1 MLPPIPSWDST
12 HVIIVHFPVA
22 LLIVAP
28 LFVLLGA
35 VVKTHRTGLQVAA
48 LLLFLIGTAG
58 AYMAVA
64 SGEAAAQLAERTEET
79 QPVITGHMELGHDTR
94 LVFTL
99 LTVAYA
105 ALAFGPKLLEKQPG
119 PYVELALHGV
129 FLALCLPAMLLLVNT
144 GHLGGRLVHEFGVT
158 AMYSEGSARGDPAP
172 PAP

>member
-22 LLIVAP
+22 LLMVAP
-28 LFVLLGA
+28 LFALLGV
-35 VVKTHRTGLQVAA
+35 VVKTHRTGLQLAA
-48 LLLFLIGTAG
+48 LLLFGMGTAG

-79 QPVITGHMELGHDTR
+79 QPVITGHMELGHETR

-105 ALAFGPKLLEKQPG
+105 VVVFAPKLFMNQPR
-119 PYVELALHGV
+119 PYVELVLHGV

-144 GHLGGRLVHEFGVT
+144 GHMGGRLVHEFGVT
-158 AMYSEGSARGDPAP
+158 AMYSEESARGNPASPAP
-172 PAP
+172 